1 MPRFDTIK
9 QLRARARNVAANDNS
24 PNSIY
29 AYPSEVEDLLRRLHD
44 SENSQR
50 LPIRLR
56 LLRAATSI
64 IAIALVCGVPACA
77 GALLLLKS
85 ESVQPLAD
93 EQFTTVKT
101 DRLASPA
108 SIMTASPLV
117 EDAQPSTS
125 PRSDED
131 PIELIRGSIADA
143 SRAVDR
149 SASPAPRK
157 PPQRRNAGRAP
168 PPPSRPATAPSSPP
182 SLLETMFSWR
192 TLLGQTSPQT

>member
-1 MPRFDTIK
+1 MPRFATIK
-9 QLRARARNVAANDNS
+9 RSRARAKSAAANDNS

-44 SENSQR
+44 SENSRR

-64 IAIALVCGVPACA
+64 VAIALVCGVPACA
-77 GALLLLKS
+77 GALLFLKS
-85 ESVQPLAD
+85 ESVRPPTE
-93 EQFTTVKT
+93 EQFTTAKT

-108 SIMTASPLV
+108 PIITAAPLV
-117 EDAQPSTS
+117 EDSQPSER
-125 PRSDED
+125 PHSDED

-149 SASPAPRK
+149 PASPASRK
-157 PPQRRNAGRAP
+157 PPQKRNADRAP
-168 PPPSRPATAPSSPP
+168 PPPLRPATAPSSSP
-182 SLLETMFSWR
+182 SLFETMFSWR
-192 TLLGQTSPQT
+192 TIFGQTSPQT